1 MSSDKEKS
9 IPISRHE
16 TSQIATSEP
25 QIPPSSSKSKFSF
38 LFTKEFASIFLL
50 GQFLSLCCTGSIV
63 IITALTI
70 NYNMSLPATLSCFM
84 YTTLTL
90 IYTPITIYKN
100 GIHAYLRMLKNRGWK
115 YFLLSFVDVEANY
128 FGIKAYAYTSILSTI
143 LLDAWAIPI
152 CVILS
157 IFFLHVKYH
166 WSQYLGVLICMA
178 GIGVLIEGDFQS
190 GKDMYYAV
198 DPIKGD
204 ILCLISA
211 TFFGISNVVE
221 EYYVRKRPAY
231 EVLGQMG
238 LWGMIISG
246 IHVAILERSE
256 LPNAVWTGP
265 TIGLVISFVVVTIVT
280 YMGVPFLFRL
290 SSATFFNLS
299 FLTSDFYS
307 LIFSWFLFKTVM
319 HVLYPLA
326 AVCTILGLLVF
337 YIYPAAQPTIEC
349 EGDSIE
355 QVVSDEETAATNMS
369 EPVVRA
375 LNRSL

>member
-1 MSSDKEKS
+1 MSSNKEKS
-9 IPISRHE
+9 KSNTTIPISHHE

-38 LFTKEFASIFLL
+38 LFTKD
-50 GQFLSLCCTGSIV
+50 
-63 IITALTI
+63 
-70 NYNMSLPATLSCFM
+70 LPATLSFFM

-143 LLDAWAIPI
+143 LLDAWAIPV

-157 IFFLHVKYH
+157 IFLLHVKYH
-166 WSQYLGVLICMA
+166 WSQYLGVAICMA

-190 GKDMYYAV
+190 GKDIYYAV

-246 IHVAILERSE
+246 IHVAILERSD
-256 LPNAVWTGP
+256 L
-265 TIGLVISFVVVTIVT
+265 
-280 YMGVPFLFRL
+280 
-290 SSATFFNLS
+290 
-299 FLTSDFYS
+299 
-307 LIFSWFLFKTVM
+307 M

-337 YIYPAAQPTIEC
+337 YVYPATQPTIES

-355 QVVSDEETAATNMS
+355 QVVSDEETSNKY
-369 EPVVRA
+369 VRT
-375 LNRSL
+375 

>member
-9 IPISRHE
+9 LSHTAIPISRHE
-16 TSQIATSEP
+16 TSQI
-25 QIPPSSSKSKFSF
+25 PPSSKSKFFF
-38 LFTKEFASIFLL
+38 LFTKEFFFILL
-50 GQFLSLCCTGSIV
+50 WGQFISLCCTGSIV
-63 IITALTI
+63 IVTALTI
-70 NYNMSLPATLSCFM
+70 NHHISLPATLSFFM

-100 GIHAYLRMLKNRGWK
+100 GIRAYLRMLKIRGWK
-115 YFLLSFVDVEANY
+115 YFLLAFVDVEANY

-143 LLDAWAIPI
+143 LLDAWSIPV

-157 IFFLHVKYH
+157 ILFLRVKYH
-166 WSQYLGVLICMA
+166 WSQYLGVGICLA
-178 GIGVLIEGDFQS
+178 GIGVLIEADFKS

-211 TFFGISNVVE
+211 TFFGISNVIE

-238 LWGMIISG
+238 FWGMIISG

-256 LPNAVWTGP
+256 LTNAAWTGP
-265 TIGLVISFVVVTIVT
+265 SISLAISFVVTTIMV
-280 YMGVPFLFRL
+280 YVGLPLLLRL

-299 FLTSDFYS
+299 FLTSDFYT

-337 YIYPAAQPTIEC
+337 YIYPATQPVIKCDDE
-349 EGDSIE
+349 DSIE
-355 QVVSDEETAATNMS
+355 YVVSDEETAATNTS
-369 EPVVRA
+369 ESVRA

>member
-1 MSSDKEKS
+1 MSSNKEKS
-9 IPISRHE
+9 KSNTTIPISHHE

-38 LFTKEFASIFLL
+38 LFTKEFVYIFLL
-50 GQFLSLCCTGSIV
+50 GQFLSVCCTGSIV

-70 NYNMSLPATLSCFM
+70 DYNMSLPATLSFFM

-143 LLDAWAIPI
+143 LLDAWAIPV

-157 IFFLHVKYH
+157 IFLLHVKYH
-166 WSQYLGVLICMA
+166 WSQYLGVAICMA

-190 GKDMYYAV
+190 GKDIYYAV

-238 LWGMIISG
+238 LWGMVISG
-246 IHVAILERSE
+246 IHIAILERSD
-256 LPNAVWTGP
+256 LVNAVWNGP

-280 YMGVPFLFRL
+280 YIGIPFLFR
-290 SSATFFNLS
+290 
-299 FLTSDFYS
+299 
-307 LIFSWFLFKTVM
+307 WFLFKTVM

-337 YIYPAAQPTIEC
+337 YVYPATQPTIES